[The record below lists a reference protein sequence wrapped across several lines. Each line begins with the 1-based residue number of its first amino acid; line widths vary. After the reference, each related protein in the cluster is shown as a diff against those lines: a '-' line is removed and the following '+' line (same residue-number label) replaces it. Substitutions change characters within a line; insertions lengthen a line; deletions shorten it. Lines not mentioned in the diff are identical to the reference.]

1 VRELQVDIIR
11 LLTGTDKYE
20 RVNMTL
26 RWTLNPGAMI
36 TNAHVSRNDQV
47 VVFIPLII
55 AYSRHKAL

>member
-1 VRELQVDIIR
+1 M
-11 LLTGTDKYE
+11 LTGTDKCE

-36 TNAHVSRNDQV
+36 TNAQVSRNDQV